1 MNDKKI
7 IDGIKKCLCD
17 DHLKD
22 HLLIDASKICLL
34 TNLCQDAVFDDLD
47 WLEFHTLLEEHFQIE
62 IPDDEIDKWKKVEN
76 VAQTVW
82 LAIIKKENNGSE
94 KKYPPLKSR
103 FEIITRD
110 VDTLA
115 DFLFHITEDLPWFAR
130 EERLERIKRFL
141 QETP

>member
-1 MNDKKI
+1 M
-7 IDGIKKCLCD
+7 
-17 DHLKD
+17 
-22 HLLIDASKICLL
+22 
-34 TNLCQDAVFDDLD
+34 
-47 WLEFHTLLEEHFQIE
+47 LEEHFQIE
-62 IPDDEIDKWKKVEN
+62 IPDDEIEKWIKVEN

-115 DFLFHITEDLPWFAR
+115 DFLFHITEDLPWFAG
-130 EERLERIKRFL
+130 EERLVRIKRFL